1 MPIDQRNEADSS
13 VFGDL
18 KLSDYLEI
26 GRRRKW
32 FLVLA
37 PLAGL
42 LACAVVAHR
51 MKDVYRAETTI
62 LVDSSQIPS
71 AVVPSMVT
79 TDISAR
85 LTTLQ
90 QQVLSPT
97 RLKVLVETEGLYP
110 DPSSKRTE
118 EEVIKTVQKG
128 ISVDVVNPGGGR
140 MGAFRITYSS
150 FHKGEVARVAN
161 HIAQMFIEENLQ
173 AREAQT
179 SGTAKFL
186 EDQLAETKRQLDET
200 DAQLRAI
207 KSQNIFDLPESKPYH
222 VEALANLRGQMQ
234 NLQDKISQD
243 QRDKGLLQSML
254 ISGDGPAPTI
264 DVGSG
269 SGGAHS
275 SPDQDQLQKLETK
288 LSELRVRYG
297 PAHPDVRR
305 TENEIEQLK
314 KRIASAPKD
323 ALTTDH
329 KPLLQQTKSAV
340 PKNPVLQAQIEK
352 LDEEINRL
360 STQMAPIQSQ
370 IEAHTARL
378 AEIPVFEQ
386 KLSRLQQDDDSLKKQ
401 YASLLDKKQAAEMSY
416 ALEVRQKAEKFVVLD
431 AAQTPANPV
440 APNRPM
446 IGVAGLFGGL
456 LMGFALAAAVEMND
470 ETVRSEGEAAR
481 LVGKPIFS
489 GIPRLVSADE
499 RSRRISRA
507 AGMVACTVVG
517 SLALGFLFS
526 FVAGRFL

>member
-1 MPIDQRNEADSS
+1 LSIDLNKPTDSNLL
-13 VFGDL
+13 GDL

-32 FLVLA
+32 LLILA

-42 LACAVVAHR
+42 LICLVVAHR
-51 MKDVYRAETTI
+51 MRNVYRAETTI

-71 AVVPSMVT
+71 GVVPSMVT

-110 DPSSKRTE
+110 DPNGKRTE
-118 EEVIKTVQKG
+118 EDIIRAVQKG
-128 ISVDVVNPGGGR
+128 ISVDLANPGGGR
-140 MGAFRITYSS
+140 MGSFRISYSS
-150 FHKGEVARVAN
+150 FHQSEVARIAN

-173 AREAQT
+173 AREGQT
-179 SGTAKFL
+179 LGTAKFL

-200 DAQLRAI
+200 DAQLGAI

-222 VEALANLRGQMQ
+222 VEALANLRSQMQ
-234 NLQDKISQD
+234 SLQDKISQD
-243 QRDKGLLQSML
+243 QRDKAILQSML

-269 SGGAHS
+269 LGGARS

-297 PAHPDVRR
+297 PAHPEVRR
-305 TENEIEQLK
+305 TQKEIEQLK
-314 KRIASAPKD
+314 KKIASTPQDNVA
-323 ALTTDH
+323 TDQ
-329 KPLLQQTKSAV
+329 KPLLEQPKAAV
-340 PKNPVLQAQIEK
+340 PRNPVLQAQIEK
-352 LDEEINRL
+352 LDEDVNRL
-360 STQMAPIQSQ
+360 SSQMAPIQSQ

-378 AEIPVFEQ
+378 AQIPVFEQ
-386 KLSRLQQDDDSLKKQ
+386 KLSRLQQDNDSLRKQ

-431 AAQTPANPV
+431 AAQTPVNPI

-446 IGVAGLFGGL
+446 IGMAGLLGGL
-456 LMGFALAAAVEMND
+456 LVGFALAAAIEMND

-481 LVGKPIFS
+481 LVGKPVLS
-489 GIPRLVSADE
+489 GIPHLVSAEE
-499 RSRRISRA
+499 RSRRVRRA

-526 FVAGRFL
+526 FVTGRFL